1 MVEDLGPKFGYLALS
16 AFSESWAA
24 CSQIERDSY
33 NHFSHFPI
41 LRTSLVEHVSSFPP
55 SLTSASQL
63 NRTADAL
70 DFDEHK
76 KNGEIS
82 RCWMTKIL
90 LILSNPRADLL
101 VTGDMCA
108 TAYTRPPTLPPH
120 RMTFHQETSSQV
132 VTSNQRTTAQHR
144 TTSCHVMT

>member
-1 MVEDLGPKFGYLALS
+1 MEDLGPKFGYLAPS
-16 AFSESWAA
+16 AFSESWGA

-63 NRTADAL
+63 ERTADAL
-70 DFDEHK
+70 DFDEHTE
-76 KNGEIS
+76 NRRDIS
-82 RCWMTKIL
+82 MLDDEHPLDFIQ
-90 LILSNPRADLL
+90 SSS
-101 VTGDMCA
+101 
-108 TAYTRPPTLPPH
+108 RPSRDRRHVRDCIHQAPNSPSS
-120 RMTFHQETSSQV
+120 RVTFHQETSSQV
-132 VTSNQRTTAQHR
+132 VTSYQRTTAQHR